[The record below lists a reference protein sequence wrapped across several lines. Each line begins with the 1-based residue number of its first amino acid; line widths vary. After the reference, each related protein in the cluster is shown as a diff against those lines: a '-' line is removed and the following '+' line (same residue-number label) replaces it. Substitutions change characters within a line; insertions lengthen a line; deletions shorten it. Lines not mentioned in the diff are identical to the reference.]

1 MSYFWDVVRFVYRWF
16 FRYPVIG
23 GVIAVLIWIVTFDGL
38 ASFGIPDLFWRIS
51 CLHSFFAGAG
61 IALVFHIGPYVA
73 FLIDSEEFVAHQPAR
88 TLATPFWFRGDLL
101 TWYTARTYPLLL
113 LLFGLGLWFHR
124 SPGDFPLATLLGFI
138 ANAITLRATRAILMK
153 LAIRMSPV
161 AQPGRIAHKAF
172 RGASAATVHLHVY
185 AALVTGIFVFLYA
198 LFAIVKSL
206 YEHIVAPYAIAI
218 LLTIILLGY
227 GWPYFRFPKQRLVL
241 PFIALFWILLA
252 NALVPYRYRYPT
264 IDYENQAGTAALI
277 NDDAALKAWIAKN
290 VASKKLVIVAT
301 SGGGIR
307 AALWTN
313 VVLWKLTSDLG
324 NARFSSHIRIITG
337 TSGGMVGAGDFVGS
351 LTESAPLSTRLDK
364 EDSLD
369 PVARA
374 LALRDVPKLFIP
386 SSFPDRGVELERR
399 WEALSPALRK
409 TFPELA
415 QGEREGWRPSLIYTP
430 TIVEDGRRLFISNLD
445 LEALTHDAAGNED
458 SIGAMQLFKR
468 LPGTYRTL
476 HLATAARMSASF
488 PYVSPAAELPLDPR
502 RHLVD
507 AGYWD
512 GYGIAVATAWIRQHA
527 NTINENQIDVAL
539 IQIRDSPIRETVR
552 NLNDP
557 ETNQSLRFF
566 SELIGPLVGAI
577 NTIFAGD
584 VYRNEHL
591 IAQLAPIVPG
601 RVAYFTFENDWGG
614 KEPLSWALTVKQRGQ
629 INDEYAKKKKE
640 VQKLRDWFGLGQT
653 DSRSH
658 PAWSNK
664 SEAR

>member
-23 GVIAVLIWIVTFDGL
+23 GVIAVLSWIVTFDGL
-38 ASFGIPDLFWRIS
+38 AAFGIPDLFWRIS
-51 CLHSFFAGAG
+51 SLHSFFAGAG

-113 LLFGLGLWFHR
+113 LLFGLALWFHR
-124 SPGDFPLATLLGFI
+124 FPGDFPLATLLGFI

-153 LAIRMSPV
+153 LAIRMSPL
-161 AQPGRIAHKAF
+161 AQPGRIAHKALQ
-172 RGASAATVHLHVY
+172 GASAATVHLHVY

-198 LFAIVKSL
+198 MFAVVKVL

-264 IDYENQAGTAALI
+264 IDYEKQAGTAAALI
-277 NDDAALKAWIAKN
+277 KDDDALNAWIAKN
-290 VASKKLVIVAT
+290 GASKKLVIVAT

-307 AALWTN
+307 AALWTS
-313 VVLWKLTSDLG
+313 VVLRGLTSDLG
-324 NARFSSHIRIITG
+324 NAGFPSHIRIITG

-351 LTESAPLSTRLDK
+351 LTESAPLRTRLDK

-399 WEALSPALRK
+399 WEALSPALSK

-445 LEALTHDAAGNED
+445 LEALTHDVAGNED
-458 SIGAMQLFKR
+458 SIGAMQLFKQ

-476 HLATAARMSASF
+476 HVATAARMSASF

-527 NTINENQIDVAL
+527 DAINRNQIDVAL
-539 IQIRDSPIRETVR
+539 IQIRDSPIREMVR
-552 NLNDP
+552 NLDAP
-557 ETNQSLRFF
+557 GTDQSLRFF

-577 NTIFAGD
+577 NTIFSGD
-584 VYRNEHL
+584 VYRNERL
-591 IAQLAPIVPG
+591 IAELAPIVPY
-601 RVAYFTFENDWGG
+601 RIAYFTFENDRGG
-614 KEPLSWALTVKQRGQ
+614 KEPLSWALTLKQRGQ
-629 INDEYAKKKKE
+629 INDEYANKKKE

-653 DSRSH
+653 DSRPR
-658 PAWSNK
+658 PASNK